1 MVVFK
6 SINTRLILFIS
17 AILFGTVLAILF
29 ATNWILVRFQMSA
42 MEEDL
47 RRTELLVNT
56 LIASKLS
63 ELKVQAQLVG
73 ELPILSTVVENGDL
87 NTIKDAGRT
96 YRENLGV
103 PIFDI
108 MGRDSEVI
116 AGIGMR
122 SILEEGATES
132 LVQRILRDGSQ
143 STIVAREGKLTL
155 VAGAPIGLRE
165 DASGVLK
172 LGWELDSAFA
182 ARIRDFTQSE
192 ILFVRGG
199 TISGSSI
206 PVQDLGNFEALFSD
220 ARGDQNKGVRIIGGG
235 AYAAKSFALNDLNGR
250 EIGETI
256 ILKPLS
262 ESRKI
267 LSTLK
272 FSLVGIALAVFL
284 LAGALSIR
292 FSSGFTRPIAA
303 AIRFAQRLAS
313 GDRDT
318 PIEVNRTDEL
328 GALQE
333 SLEKMRIA
341 LNSHIEN
348 LDAKVKEG
356 LRHVTDILD
365 NLDSG
370 YLIFNSDG
378 IIQPGYSRI
387 SEEYFG
393 TGLEGKK
400 IEEVLASDETAWK
413 AVEDWRSVLF
423 QEVLSFKR
431 GAKLGP
437 GSFDKIPSR
446 HIELSYRPIYA
457 NQKLDGVILIAS
469 DRTEERRLAWKFEME
484 KERVK
489 AILKIAGNPV
499 AFVEFLQE
507 TREKTDEMEHRLK
520 SEANLL
526 GEIPSV
532 LRDLHTI
539 KGNSGM
545 YLCNELKDIVHRLEE
560 DLSGALVW
568 GGSGEVKDV
577 LALGLSVIRESLDKI
592 ANENRALIG
601 SHSNESAD
609 IRHLA
614 LNAAVISELENALLR
629 IMDRKSEVY
638 TMFVDCLLH
647 EPFMMSLRKYEDLV
661 AELAK
666 RKQKRLKPILWQGE
680 SVKARMQPFKGLV
693 TSLVHAFRNAV
704 DHGIESPE
712 EREAAGKDPEGSL
725 WVTVEK
731 TGRESPMLTVR
742 IRDDGRGIDVKKIRQ
757 KIKDRKLL
765 ETGEVDRLHDFEVL
779 QYVFKAGFTLSD
791 TVTEISGRGVG
802 MDAIAYEVEA
812 MHGRT
817 WIESTLGAGT
827 ELFIEIP
834 VPS

>member
-1 MVVFK
+1 M
-6 SINTRLILFIS
+6 
-17 AILFGTVLAILF
+17 AILF

-42 MEEDL
+42 MEEEL

-73 ELPILSTVVENGDL
+73 ELPILNTVVENGDL

-108 MGRDSEVI
+108 MGRDFEVI
-116 AGIGMR
+116 AAIGA
-122 SILEEGATES
+122 GAKPEDRVTKD
-132 LVQRILRDGSQ
+132 LAKRILRDGSS
-143 STIVAREGKLTL
+143 STILARDGKLTL
-155 VAGAPIGLRE
+155 MAGAPIGTRE
-165 DASGVLK
+165 DASGVLQ
-172 LGWELDSAFA
+172 LGWELDSTFA
-182 ARIRDFTQSE
+182 GRIRDFTKSE
-192 ILFVRGG
+192 ILFMRDGE
-199 TISGSSI
+199 ISGESI
-206 PVQDLGNFEALFSD
+206 PENEHGNLDPLLSKLHGREME
-220 ARGDQNKGVRIIGGG
+220 GVRILNRG
-235 AYAAKSFALNDLNGR
+235 AYAAKGFSLKDMDGKEVGKA
-250 EIGETI
+250 
-256 ILKPLS
+256 ILLMPLS
-262 ESRKI
+262 DSRNV

-272 FSLVGIALAVFL
+272 ISLIGIALVILL
-284 LAGALSIR
+284 LACALSYR
-292 FSSGFTRPIAA
+292 FSTGFTKPIAA
-303 AIRFAQRLAS
+303 AIRFAQGLAS
-313 GDRDT
+313 GDRGT
-318 PIEVNRTDEL
+318 PIVVDRMDEL
-328 GALQE
+328 GALQD

-341 LNSHIEN
+341 LKSLIEN
-348 LDAKVKEG
+348 LDEKVKEG
-356 LRHVTDILD
+356 TRHVTNILD

-370 YLIFNSDG
+370 YLIFNSEG

-393 TGLEGKK
+393 NGLEGKK
-400 IEEVLASDETAWK
+400 IEEVLASDEAAWK

-457 NQKLDGVILIAS
+457 NQKLNGVILIAS
-469 DRTEERRLAWKFEME
+469 DKTEERRLAWKFEME

-489 AILKIAGNPV
+489 AILKIAANPI

-507 TREKTDEMEHRLK
+507 SREKTDEMERRLK
-520 SEANLL
+520 SETNLL

-577 LALGLSVIRESLDKI
+577 LTLGLSVIRESLDKI

-647 EPFMMSLRKYEDLV
+647 EPFLMSLRKYEDLV

-666 RKQKRLKPILWQGE
+666 RKQKRLKPILWQGD

-693 TSLVHAFRNAV
+693 ASLVHAFRNAV

-731 TGRESPMLTVR
+731 SGRESPMLTVR
-742 IRDDGRGIDVKKIRQ
+742 IRDDGRGIDVKKIRR
-757 KIKDRKLL
+757 KIEDRKLL
-765 ETGEVDRLHDFEVL
+765 EAGEVDRLHDFEVL

-817 WIESTLGAGT
+817 WIESILGAGT